1 MMITETNFLVNI
13 HEKDV
18 YEFTLKMQS
27 QLIISSINLYN
38 KDLITPTTSL
48 YQKQIHQ
55 FILKILFDNSR
66 SAICTINICIYAL
79 IFYSSF
85 SFWKIFFALFSC
97 SYIYER
103 THAFKSFSGYL
114 LSELIVHVWFS
125 SRLLNL
131 IISNTWCQPLI
142 NHHKYTQNIPYLH
155 HHLCFYIFEA
165 HQK

>member
-1 MMITETNFLVNI
+1 MMITETIFFVNI

-38 KDLITPTTSL
+38 KDLTTPTTSL
-48 YQKQIHQ
+48 YQKPIHQ